1 MKKLFPLVSLAMLL
15 FSACTTL
22 RSISYERLH
31 AAEVCFPEEVHKVG
45 IINHMPS
52 FEEDPASI
60 AYSSGLLE
68 GDGKV
73 MTEAFAQAIASTNYF
88 EQVVIC
94 DSALRSADAPL
105 DWESSLAVGMVDSL
119 IQALEVDML
128 FVTERVGIQLK
139 ESSLYVPEQMTEL
152 PAMDGVITPVVR
164 AYVTTRTTPL
174 FEVSCTD
181 TVCWEITP
189 TLTYGKLIKD
199 ASEYAATLPMK
210 QLIPHWEEIYRG
222 YFDGGR
228 VEMRDAGVYVREQN
242 WEEAARIWQ
251 KLYDNQKKGKVRMR
265 AAYNLAVY
273 HELQNE
279 FERALEYL
287 DEADRCVKAGS
298 WEEVL
303 FKVYRIQ
310 LTEGARQNRMLK
322 IQMKRFE

>member
-1 MKKLFPLVSLAMLL
+1 MKKLFPIVSLAMLL

-22 RSISYERLH
+22 RSVSFERLH
-31 AAEVCFPEEVHKVG
+31 SAEVCFPEQVRKVG
-45 IINHMPS
+45 IINHMPVI
-52 FEEDPASI
+52 EEEAANIDYASGI
-60 AYSSGLLE
+60 LE
-68 GDGKV
+68 GDGKL
-73 MTEAFAQAIASTNYF
+73 MSEAFAQAIASTNYF

-105 DWESSLAVGMVDSL
+105 DWDSSLPASLVDSL
-119 IQALEVDML
+119 IQVLEVDML

-139 ESSLYVPEQMTEL
+139 ESSLYVPEQMTDL

-164 AYVTTRTTPL
+164 AYVANRTAPL
-174 FEVSCTD
+174 FEVSSTD

-189 TLTYGKLIKD
+189 MLTYGKIIKD

-210 QLIPHWEEIYRG
+210 QLLPHWQEIYRT

-251 KLYDNQKKGKVRMR
+251 KVYDNKKGSIRMR
-265 AAYNLAVY
+265 AAYNLAIY
-273 HELQNE
+273 YELQNE
-279 FERALEYL
+279 FERASEYL
-287 DEADRCVKAGS
+287 EEATRCVKAGS
-298 WEEVL
+298 WEEAL
-303 FKVYRIQ
+303 LQVYRIQ
-310 LTEGARQNRMLK
+310 LAEGTRQNQMLK

>member
-1 MKKLFPLVSLAMLL
+1 M

-22 RSISYERLH
+22 QSISYERLH
-31 AAEVCFPEEVHKVG
+31 AAEVCFPEQVRKVG
-45 IINHMPS
+45 IINNMPVI
-52 FEEDPASI
+52 EEDPASI
-60 AYSSGLLE
+60 AYSSGMLE

-73 MTEAFAQAIASTNYF
+73 MAEAFAQAIASTNYF

-105 DWESSLAVGMVDSL
+105 DSESSLPAGLVDSL

-139 ESSLYVPEQMTEL
+139 ESSLYVPEQLTDL

-164 AYVTTRTTPL
+164 AYVTNRSTPL
-174 FEVSCTD
+174 FEVSSTD
-181 TVCWEITP
+181 TVCREITP
-189 TLTYGKLIKD
+189 TLTYEKLIKD
-199 ASEYAATLPMK
+199 ASEYAGTLPMK
-210 QLIPHWEEIYRG
+210 QLLPHWQEIFRA

-251 KLYDNQKKGKVRMR
+251 KLYDNKKGTVRMR
-265 AAYNLAVY
+265 AAYNLAVHY
-273 HELQNE
+273 ELQNE

-287 DEADRCVKAGS
+287 DEATRCVKAGS
-298 WEEVL
+298 WEEAFL
-303 FKVYRIQ
+303 KVYRIQ
-310 LTEGARQNRMLK
+310 LAEGARQNLMLK